1 MERYRGILICTTN
14 RLLDLDSASIR
25 RFNHKVGFQL
35 LTPEGNVSF
44 YQKLLASL
52 VDESLAQETLE
63 SLQSI
68 SNLAPGDFKVV
79 RDRFSFY
86 PKDEVNHGVL
96 VLALMEEAKI
106 KAIQKGK
113 KELGF

>member
-25 RFNHKVGFQL
+25 RFNHKVEFQH
-35 LTPEGNVSF
+35 LTPEGNVAF
-44 YQKLLASL
+44 YRKLLASL
-52 VDESLAQETLE
+52 VDGSLDPPTLE
-63 SLQSI
+63 ALEGI

-79 RDRFSFY
+79 RDRYSFY

-96 VLALMEEAKI
+96 VQALMEEAKI